1 MTTIKD
7 CRTGRTGARHR
18 NVEDA
23 LRLDAL
29 VDGVLAG
36 LPIEGEDVPRRM
48 RELLDVVNLLAAY
61 NPNPLNAAVE
71 D

>member
-1 MTTIKD
+1 MTPSND
-7 CRTGRTGARHR
+7 CRTGRSGARHR

-23 LRLDAL
+23 VRLDAL

-36 LPIEGEDVPRRM
+36 LPIEDNDLPPRM
-48 RELLDVVNLLAAY
+48 RELMDVVNLLASYRTTA
-61 NPNPLNAAVE
+61 PQASVE

>member
-1 MTTIKD
+1 MTSTTG
-7 CRTGRTGARHR
+7 CRVPRSGVRHR

-23 LRLDAL
+23 MRLDAL

-36 LPIEGEDVPRRM
+36 LPLERADVPRRM
-48 RELLDVVNLLAAY
+48 RELMDVVNLLASFR
-61 NPNPLNAAVE
+61 AAQPKAPVE